1 MISVICNPI
10 LFATLRVARIAL
22 CEPLPSSLLGDV
34 RLVSSFVLRSAARDP
49 TSSATLRVARIAL
62 CEPLPSSSL
71 GDVRLVSSFVLR
83 SAARDPRIVPRSRKV
98 KPLMA
103 R

>member
-22 CEPLPSSLLGDV
+22 REPLPSSL
-34 RLVSSFVLRSAARDP
+34 
-49 TSSATLRVARIAL
+49 
-62 CEPLPSSSL
+62 L